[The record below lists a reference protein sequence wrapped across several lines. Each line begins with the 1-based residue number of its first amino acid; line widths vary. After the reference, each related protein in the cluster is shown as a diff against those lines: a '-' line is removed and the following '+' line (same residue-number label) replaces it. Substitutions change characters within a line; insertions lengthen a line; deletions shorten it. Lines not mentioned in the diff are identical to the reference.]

1 TNEYEYELL
10 LNKTGWSAEELDAK
24 VGTRV
29 TTRGGKGVVIVEQG
43 AEPIEV
49 GIVPSDNL
57 LDPTGVGDAF
67 RAGFLSGVL
76 DGLSLERSAQFGALI
91 ATHVL
96 ETTGTQE
103 WTIDPAAARRRLVD
117 AYGDEAAEELSALLP
132 A

>member
-1 TNEYEYELL
+1 M
-10 LNKTGWSAEELDAK
+10 
-24 VGTRV
+24 
-29 TTRGGKGVVIVEQG
+29 IVEQG

-76 DGLSLERSAQFGALI
+76 DGLSLERSAQFGALV